1 MLANK
6 NKKQL
11 KVSLV
16 PSKECMERLFVGWED
31 MILHA
36 TKWRRP
42 SMESEMAAAGY
53 KTFYK

>member
-16 PSKECMERLFVGWED
+16 PSKECIERLCWLED